1 MNRNTPSNAG
11 LKWAAF
17 ALMFAAG
24 VALARDW
31 TVVSVG
37 AGSGTLW
44 SVDIKSLGSVV
55 LDGERLLVA
64 TVQRTTLDQ
73 RTTELQ
79 ASLPEAHCN
88 APRGQLT
95 LGDASAIYTTG
106 EETNVGSIAAA
117 ICKAHLS
124 RQPRRK

>member
-1 MNRNTPSNAG
+1 MNR
-11 LKWAAF
+11 LAF
-17 ALMFAAG
+17 LLMFAAG
-24 VALARDW
+24 AVLARDW

-95 LGDASAIYTTG
+95 LGAGSAIYTTG

-117 ICKAHLS
+117 ICKAALA
-124 RQPRRK
+124 RPARK

>member
-1 MNRNTPSNAG
+1 MKTESNP
-11 LKWAAF
+11 WAIGAF

-31 TVVSVG
+31 TVVSAS

-44 SVDIKSLGSVV
+44 SVDLKSVARVRLG
-55 LDGERLLVA
+55 DERLLVA

-79 ASLPEAHCN
+79 ASLPEAHCS
-88 APRGQLT
+88 AASGQLT
-95 LGDASAIYTTG
+95 LGQGSAIYTTG

-117 ICKAHLS
+117 ICKAALA
-124 RQPRRK
+124 RPARK